1 VLEKLRG
8 QLLPFYL
15 YGLSYRSTTA
25 SMAAPRLRQLR
36 RDKTIFSLCLNII
49 RLHLEENEL
58 LGQQPQLREAPD
70 AILLLV
76 QQSIDQ
82 WVNLATG
89 HIMHKHNCPAG
100 EALQLLGEL
109 QTEMKSNIPA
119 AEVWQI
125 PLNAVLVLPPELLA
139 SQQPA
144 AAEE

>member
-1 VLEKLRG
+1 
-8 QLLPFYL
+8 
-15 YGLSYRSTTA
+15 
-25 SMAAPRLRQLR
+25 MAAPRIRQLR
-36 RDKTIFSLCLNII
+36 RDKTVFSLSLNII

-58 LGQQPQLREAPD
+58 LRQQPHLREAPD
-70 AILLLV
+70 AVMLLV

-89 HIMHKHNCPAG
+89 YIIRKHNCSAG

-109 QTEMKSNIPA
+109 QAELKGSIPA

-125 PLNAVLVLPPELLA
+125 PLNAVLALPPELLA

-144 AAEE
+144 VAEE

>member
-1 VLEKLRG
+1 
-8 QLLPFYL
+8 
-15 YGLSYRSTTA
+15 
-25 SMAAPRLRQLR
+25 MAAPRLRQLR
-36 RDKTIFSLCLNII
+36 RDKTIFSLSLNII

-70 AILLLV
+70 AVLLLV

-82 WVNLATG
+82 WVSLATG

-109 QTEMKSNIPA
+109 QNEMKSNIPA

-125 PLNAVLVLPPELLA
+125 PLHTVLALPPELLA
-139 SQQPA
+139 GQQPA
-144 AAEE
+144 APEE